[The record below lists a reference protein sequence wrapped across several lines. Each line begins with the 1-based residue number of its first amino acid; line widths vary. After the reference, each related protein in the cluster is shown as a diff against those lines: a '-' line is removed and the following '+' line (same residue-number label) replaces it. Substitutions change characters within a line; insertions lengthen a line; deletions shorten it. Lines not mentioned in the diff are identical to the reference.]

1 MIPRGHDAPATRR
14 RPRAGPRSLAL
25 LVLGVLLPAVLFALL
40 AERVWRAEGFARELE
55 LMRSVHDHEGPILDV
70 PAVGLSIV
78 GTGAVL
84 AVIVTAAVIV
94 LVRCGRRADA
104 VFLVVAVGGAAVIEN
119 VAKLIFRRPR
129 PELWEPVW
137 SAHGYSFPSGHATT
151 SMALA
156 TAAMALAWD
165 TRWRWW
171 VFAGGAV
178 FTLSVGASRVYLG
191 VHHPSDVIAGW
202 CAGLAWV
209 SGLILVRT
217 ARRRAGRRGG

>member
-1 MIPRGHDAPATRR
+1 VRPGASTHPGIRG
-14 RPRAGPRSLAL
+14 SLAL
-25 LVLGVLLPAVLFALL
+25 ILIGIVLPLAVVGLLV
-40 AERVWRAEGFARELE
+40 ERVWRGEDLVWELE
-55 LMRSVHDHEGPILDV
+55 LMRSVHHREGPILDV
-70 PAVGLSIV
+70 PAIGLSIV

-119 VAKLIFRRPR
+119 VAKLIVRRPR

-156 TAAMALAWD
+156 AAATALAWD

-171 VFAGGAV
+171 AFAGGAV

-209 SGLILVRT
+209 SGLILLRT
-217 ARRRAGRRGG
+217 ARRRAGPPGG